1 MTKRIPTYGDKTEA
15 EARLTRVFEAA
26 DCRTQM
32 ELADVLGIRQSSI
45 SDAKRRG
52 VIPPEWLI
60 KLLRTRGINPEWI
73 LTGKAPRLLQPID
86 HSVQCGT
93 ELKPLHGYSSQQL
106 MTELVRRA
114 MENLYTVP

>member
-1 MTKRIPTYGDKTEA
+1 MTERIPTYGDKTEA
-15 EARLTRVFEAA
+15 EARLARVFEAA
-26 DCRTQM
+26 ECRTQM
-32 ELADVLGIRQSSI
+32 ELAVVLGIRQSSI

-60 KLLRTRGINPEWI
+60 KLLRTGGTNPEWI
-73 LTGKAPRLLQPID
+73 LTGKAPRLLEPTNY
-86 HSVQCGT
+86 SVRRGA
-93 ELKPLHGYSSQQL
+93 ELRELEGYSSQEL